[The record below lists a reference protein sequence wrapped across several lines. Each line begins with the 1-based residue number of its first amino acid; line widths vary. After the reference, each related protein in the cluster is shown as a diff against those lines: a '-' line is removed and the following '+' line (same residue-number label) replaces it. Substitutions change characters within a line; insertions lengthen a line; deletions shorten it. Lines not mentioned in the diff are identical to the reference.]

1 MFICMANFIK
11 CNILFISKSEII
23 IEYYVKLNY
32 TNGPN
37 DFNNS
42 IEQGMVYST
51 NQITPDYIR
60 HVKFYP
66 QAMKMYAVKCTIIKS
81 AHKWSYKLRPTT
93 EFFNGIHSP
102 PFEAFLYSTFC
113 LSM

>member
-1 MFICMANFIK
+1 
-11 CNILFISKSEII
+11 
-23 IEYYVKLNY
+23 
-32 TNGPN
+32 
-37 DFNNS
+37 
-42 IEQGMVYST
+42 MVYST
-51 NQITPDYIR
+51 DQITPDYIR

-113 LSM
+113 FLTSLKAEKFDRFWLLHF

>member
-1 MFICMANFIK
+1 M
-11 CNILFISKSEII
+11 ISDGWYI
-23 IEYYVKLNY
+23 VLD
-32 TNGPN
+32 TNDPK
-37 DFNNS
+37 DSNNS

-60 HVKFYP
+60 HVRFYP
-66 QAMKMYAVKCTIIKS
+66 QAMKMYAIKCTIIKC
-81 AHKWSYKLRPTT
+81 AHKWSYELKPTT